1 MITFRMKRQ
10 GSFQANWDG
19 TRNVCGVDPST
30 RPVYSYTCELET
42 SNNLD
47 SQGFIVDNNEVVK
60 HFTDRYAT
68 TYRVRPLSCEL
79 IAKEAVEYFQ
89 RLLESHGQ
97 EALKISVTVSAM
109 SQAELTCSWEASK
122 TKSRTKK
129 VEEPLLAGYSDDKKA
144 YPYSL
149 TTIPVVINQAVVSL
163 VYDKHKLDAIKLI
176 RTLTNEGLYECK
188 DYVDGI
194 MDAHEDG
201 SQPWRAGK

>member
-1 MITFRMKRQ
+1 MMTFKLRRS
-10 GSFQANWDG
+10 GAFQANWDG
-19 TRNVCGVDPST
+19 TRNVCGVDPGT
-30 RPVYSYTCELET
+30 RPVYTYTCELET
-42 SNNLD
+42 TNNLD

-60 HFTDRYAT
+60 HFTERYAA

-89 RLLESHGQ
+89 SLLESRGQ

-129 VEEPLLAGYSDDKKA
+129 VEEPLLAGYSDEKKA

-149 TTIPVVINQAVVSL
+149 TTIPSVVKQAIVSM
-163 VYDKHKLDAIKLI
+163 
-176 RTLTNEGLYECK
+176 EG
-188 DYVDGI
+188 
-194 MDAHEDG
+194 
-201 SQPWRAGK
+201 R